1 MFQSMTGLLET
12 DLYNDDSREE
22 YSALYRKRSDGD
34 EWKIMGYRS
43 VLKKY
48 NDLKK
53 KYTERFIEEITRKP
67 EEKEEREEREEVKIE
82 DLDFDGSTE

>member
-1 MFQSMTGLLET
+1 MTFEEAIKKLAELIDVTENEEVFEALKGGET
-12 DLYNDDSREE
+12 DSGEWEE
-22 YSALYRKRSDGD
+22 
-34 EWKIMGYRS
+34 
-43 VLKKY
+43 KY

-67 EEKEEREEREEVKIE
+67 EEKEEKEEKEEVKIE

>member
-1 MFQSMTGLLET
+1 MIF
-12 DLYNDDSREE
+12 EE
-22 YSALYRKRSDGD
+22 AIKKVAEVLDVTENEEVFEALKSGEANSG
-34 EWKIMGYRS
+34 EWEE
-43 VLKKY
+43 KY

-67 EEKEEREEREEVKIE
+67 EEKEEKEEKEEIKIE

>member
-1 MFQSMTGLLET
+1 MTFEEAIKKVAEVLDVTENEEVFEALKSGEA
-12 DLYNDDSREE
+12 DSGEWEE
-22 YSALYRKRSDGD
+22 
-34 EWKIMGYRS
+34 
-43 VLKKY
+43 KY

-67 EEKEEREEREEVKIE
+67 EVKEQKEEKEEVKIE

>member
-1 MFQSMTGLLET
+1 MTFEEAIKKVAEVLDVTENEEVFEALKSGET
-12 DLYNDDSREE
+12 DFGEWEE
-22 YSALYRKRSDGD
+22 
-34 EWKIMGYRS
+34 
-43 VLKKY
+43 KY

-67 EEKEEREEREEVKIE
+67 EEKEEKEEKEEIKIE

>member
-1 MFQSMTGLLET
+1 MTFEEAIKKVAEVLDVTENEEVFEALKGGET
-12 DLYNDDSREE
+12 DSGEWEE
-22 YSALYRKRSDGD
+22 
-34 EWKIMGYRS
+34 
-43 VLKKY
+43 KY

-67 EEKEEREEREEVKIE
+67 EEKEEKEEKEEVKIE

>member
-1 MFQSMTGLLET
+1 MTFEEAIKKVAEVLDVTENEEVFEALKGGEA
-12 DLYNDDSREE
+12 DSEE
-22 YSALYRKRSDGD
+22 W
-34 EWKIMGYRS
+34 EE
-43 VLKKY
+43 KY

-67 EEKEEREEREEVKIE
+67 EEKEEKEKEEGVKIE

>member
-1 MFQSMTGLLET
+1 MTFEEAIKKVAEVLDVTENEEVFEALKGGES
-12 DLYNDDSREE
+12 DSGEWEE
-22 YSALYRKRSDGD
+22 
-34 EWKIMGYRS
+34 
-43 VLKKY
+43 KY

-67 EEKEEREEREEVKIE
+67 EEKEEKEEKEEVKIE

>member
-1 MFQSMTGLLET
+1 MTF
-12 DLYNDDSREE
+12 EE
-22 YSALYRKRSDGD
+22 AIKKVAEVLDVTENEEVFEALKGGEANSG
-34 EWKIMGYRS
+34 EWEE
-43 VLKKY
+43 KY

-67 EEKEEREEREEVKIE
+67 EEKEEKEEKEEVKIE

>member
-1 MFQSMTGLLET
+1 MTFEEAVKKVAEVLDVTENEEVFEALKSGET
-12 DLYNDDSREE
+12 DSGEWEE
-22 YSALYRKRSDGD
+22 
-34 EWKIMGYRS
+34 
-43 VLKKY
+43 KY

-67 EEKEEREEREEVKIE
+67 EEKEEKEEKEEVKIE

>member
-1 MFQSMTGLLET
+1 MTF
-12 DLYNDDSREE
+12 EE
-22 YSALYRKRSDGD
+22 AIKKVAEVLDVTENEEVFEALKSGEANSG
-34 EWKIMGYRS
+34 EWEE
-43 VLKKY
+43 KY

-67 EEKEEREEREEVKIE
+67 EEKEEKEEKEEVKIE

>member
-1 MFQSMTGLLET
+1 MTFEEAIKKVAEVLDVTENEEVFEALKSGEA
-12 DLYNDDSREE
+12 DSGEWEE
-22 YSALYRKRSDGD
+22 
-34 EWKIMGYRS
+34 
-43 VLKKY
+43 KY

-67 EEKEEREEREEVKIE
+67 EEKKEEIEKKEEVKIE